1 MTPNGEDTG
10 TKNAQAFD
18 ARRREAAAVMN
29 FMFLVTV
36 VRLVDTKLQGTWA
49 LFVVGIERDK
59 NGM

>member
-10 TKNAQAFD
+10 TNALAFD

-36 VRLVDTKLQGTWA
+36 ARLVNTKLQGT
-49 LFVVGIERDK
+49 
-59 NGM
+59 